1 MIKNVL
7 QEVGGIGVYALI
19 SLLLFFAV
27 FTGALIF
34 TFIQR
39 ASLCRKMESLP
50 LEDERSSETRKEQ
63 TNL

>member
-7 QEVGGIGVYALI
+7 QEIGGVGIYALA
-19 SLLLFFAV
+19 SLLLFFVV
-27 FTGALIF
+27 FTGALIW

-50 LEDERSSETRKEQ
+50 LEDDSRKDLPYE
-63 TNL
+63 